1 MKRKIEHVT
10 RKVETAVI
18 EAVQDFLKLESSGG
32 ILLVMAA
39 VLAMILKNSFLA
51 DNYDALLAT
60 PVAIR
65 IGGFEIFKPLLL
77 WINDGLMAIFFFLVG
92 LELKREV
99 LEGELSRPAQVVL
112 PLSGA
117 IGGMAVPALIY
128 AWLNHHDAVALN
140 GWAIPSATDI
150 AFALGVLLLLG
161 KRVPASLKIFL
172 MTLAILDDL
181 GAIVII
187 AIFYTSDLS
196 LVSLAVAGSALVVL
210 LYMNRRG
217 VMSIPAYVLV
227 GMVMWASV
235 LKSGVHATLA
245 GVALAWFIPLR
256 NPQDAQHSPLR
267 VLEHDL
273 HPPVAYVILPLFAFA
288 NAGLSLK
295 GIDLA
300 TILAPVT
307 LGVAAGLF
315 VGKQLGVFGGAW
327 IVNRLG
333 LAKLPNGMSWSA
345 LYGVALLAGIGFTMS
360 LFIGS
365 LAFEHEGAEH
375 LTDVRLGILVGSIV
389 SALAGYA
396 VLRFSLRRQ
405 PGEAEVPAVEES
417 SR

>member
-1 MKRKIEHVT
+1 MIKRIGHVT
-10 RKVETAVI
+10 RKFEAAVLG
-18 EAVQDFLKLESSGG
+18 AAQDFLKLESSGG
-32 ILLVMAA
+32 ILLVLAA
-39 VLAMILKNSFLA
+39 VLAMVLKNTSLA
-51 DNYDALLAT
+51 GNYDALLAT

-112 PLSGA
+112 PLFGA
-117 IGGMAVPALIY
+117 IGGMVVPALIY
-128 AWLNHHDAVALN
+128 YYLNRHDAVALN

-172 MTLAILDDL
+172 LTLAILDDL

-210 LYMNRRG
+210 MYMNWRG
-217 VMSIPAYVLV
+217 VMSVAAYVLV
-227 GMVMWASV
+227 GIVMWASV

-256 NPQDAQHSPLR
+256 HPDKTQPSPLR
-267 VLEHDL
+267 ELEHDL

-295 GIDLA
+295 GISLA

-315 VGKQLGVFGGAW
+315 AGKQIGVFGGAW
-327 IVNRLG
+327 LATRLG
-333 LAKLPNGMSWSA
+333 LAKLPGGMSWGG

-375 LTDVRLGILVGSIV
+375 LSDVRLGILVGSIV

-405 PGEAEVPAVEES
+405 AGAAPVEDEE
-417 SR
+417 RR